1 MFLGHPTISWRSRDI
16 VDIFSIS
23 DIGAEGLCHCCS
35 THRYRNIGGRFP
47 ASVKSSALHGR
58 PPRPQ
63 GGFPHWKIEGNRLKK
78 AIPIYSSVASLT
90 WKKNQIPMFKKDKSS
105 PFVIYKMVYLHQGT
119 RAPKMQFKV
128 WYRCVLRQW
137 HRPSAPISDIEKI
150 SMMFWERQDSWN
162 GRASFFSGQT
172 LGRVRCHA
180 RGNPPLQLCHDPIG
194 IRY

>member
-47 ASVKSSALHGR
+47 ASVKSSAPHGR

-90 WKKNQIPMFKKDKSS
+90 WKKIRFPCLEKTIQKSICHIQKGLFAS
-105 PFVIYKMVYLHQGT
+105 GNKGPKNAIRGLVSVCTKTMAQTFRANICFREDIYDVSRT
-119 RAPKMQFKV
+119 
-128 WYRCVLRQW
+128 
-137 HRPSAPISDIEKI
+137 
-150 SMMFWERQDSWN
+150 SWN

>member
-1 MFLGHPTISWRSRDI
+1 MCKLIFFSYQNLEYDVFLGHPTISWRSRDI

-90 WKKNQIPMFKKDKSS
+90 WKKNQIPMFKKDKSKVHLS
-105 PFVIYKMVYLHQGT
+105 YTKWSICIREQGPPKCNSRSGIGVYYDNGT
-119 RAPKMQFKV
+119 DLP
-128 WYRCVLRQW
+128 RQYL
-137 HRPSAPISDIEKI
+137 IS
-150 SMMFWERQDSWN
+150 R
-162 GRASFFSGQT
+162 
-172 LGRVRCHA
+172 
-180 RGNPPLQLCHDPIG
+180 
-194 IRY
+194 RYLWGFENVMKW